1 MDPIA
6 TVRHFFDLLNAED
19 YDGLRALF
27 TQDAAWLPQQKD
39 MPGAGEY
46 RGRDVVLD
54 TFLIP
59 IRKLFAGTDPQ
70 NQILSIASNGSTVLV
85 ETHGTGTLAD
95 GRPYDN
101 RYAWGIEVRDG
112 QVAEIREYMDS
123 AYIVALFH

>member
-1 MDPIA
+1 MDPIT

-27 TQDAAWLPQQKD
+27 TEDAAWLPQQKD

>member
-1 MDPIA
+1 MNAEA

-59 IRKLFAGTDPQ
+59 IRKLFAGRDPQ
-70 NQILSIASNGSTVLV
+70 NQILSIASNGATVLV

-101 RYAWGIEVRDG
+101 RYAWGIEVREG
-112 QVAEIREYMDS
+112 QIAEIREYMDS

>member
-19 YDGLRALF
+19 YDALRALF
-27 TQDAAWLPQQKD
+27 TEDASWLPQQKD

-59 IRKLFAGTDPQ
+59 IRKLFARADPQ
-70 NQILSIASNGSTVLV
+70 NEILSIANNGSTVLV

-101 RYAWGIEVRDG
+101 RYAWGIEVRG
-112 QVAEIREYMDS
+112 QQIAEIREYMDS